1 MDTSKIR
8 WSKSGDYRIYYTA
21 KDSDNNQSKAWATV
35 RVIVPGSAES
45 AADQVLRSIT
55 KSGWSDEKKARAIYR
70 YVTRYPVP
78 GGQRHFWNLTYV
90 RGGWYHFDTTPR
102 TRKGTFCLMTDAQ
115 LHEYSSGYTFSF
127 NRKLYPK
134 RAGKRIS

>member
-1 MDTSKIR
+1 MFHGLIGKKSCSGLGDPYLVCYSDQRNSFSFKRFVTATDQRDGKVKISVDTSKIR

-70 YVTRYPVP
+70 YVRGTRCREDS
-78 GGQRHFWNLTYV
+78 GIS
-90 RGGWYHFDTTPR
+90 
-102 TRKGTFCLMTDAQ
+102 GT
-115 LHEYSSGYTFSF
+115 
-127 NRKLYPK
+127 
-134 RAGKRIS
+134 